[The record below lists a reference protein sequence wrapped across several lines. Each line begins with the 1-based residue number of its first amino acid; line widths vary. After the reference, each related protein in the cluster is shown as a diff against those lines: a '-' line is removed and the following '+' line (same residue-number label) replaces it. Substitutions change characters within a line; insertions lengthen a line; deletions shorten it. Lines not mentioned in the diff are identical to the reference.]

1 MPSRAFQDTPLNAG
15 HMIARNIG
23 PEHLGKHVTLP
34 TLEALGR
41 CRQGILTYYAH
52 TTTGTIL
59 VIGDHKHTVPDN
71 ATIMIDDTTRVTG
84 L

>member
-1 MPSRAFQDTPLNAG
+1 
-15 HMIARNIG
+15 MIARNIG

-34 TLEALGR
+34 TLDALGR

-52 TTTGTIL
+52 TTTATIL
-59 VIGDHKHTVPDN
+59 VIGDHRHTVPGNAVIMVDN
-71 ATIMIDDTTRVTG
+71 LQPVTG